1 MTEASGP
8 AVTGAG
14 GSVGVGKGFRPVSG
28 IAEAGGPTGTGAGD
42 PVVAGTQFLAV
53 AEVYAPFEET
63 EGDPQSDI
71 SKFDQKSETITEVT
85 SSRPLEHAGATG
97 RNRGQ

>member
-1 MTEASGP
+1 M
-8 AVTGAG
+8 TGAG

-53 AEVYAPFEET
+53 AEVYAPLKKRRVT
-63 EGDPQSDI
+63 HRAI
-71 SKFDQKSETITEVT
+71 LANLTKNQKP
-85 SSRPLEHAGATG
+85 SRK
-97 RNRGQ
+97 